1 MKEILPDIYT
11 WHEFSEEKQL
21 NFNGYLYISG
31 KESVLIDP
39 PGMTKQ
45 DFSELENLV
54 GENSAH
60 PLKTILLT
68 NVHHERECDEFRKK
82 FSVSVWINEKDSAG
96 LEGTADKTF
105 ADGDELPCGLITFQI
120 ENQKSPGE
128 SAFFLK
134 DRGVM
139 FVGDA
144 LIGKVPGKLN
154 MLPPDKYKDLPLA
167 KKELNKIL
175 NFEFEIL
182 LVGDG
187 VPILNDAKKAVKS
200 FLEG

>member
-39 PGMTKQ
+39 PRMTKK

-54 GENSAH
+54 GENSVH
-60 PLKTILLT
+60 PLKTVLLT
-68 NVHHERECDEFRKK
+68 NVHHERECNEFRKK
-82 FSVSVWINEKDSAG
+82 FGASVWINERDSAG

-105 ADGDELPCGLITFQI
+105 KTGDELPCGLITFQF

-128 SAFFLK
+128 SAFFIE
-134 DRGVM
+134 DRGIM
-139 FVGDA
+139 FIGDA

-154 MLPPDKYKDLPLA
+154 MLTPDKYRDPILA
-167 KKELNKIL
+167 KTELNKLL
-175 NFEFEIL
+175 NFEFKIL

-187 VPILNDAKKAVKS
+187 MPILNNAKEAVRT

>member
-21 NFNGYLYISG
+21 NFNGYLIISEG
-31 KESVLIDP
+31 ESVLIDP
-39 PGMTKQ
+39 PAMTEE
-45 DFSELENLV
+45 DFAELESRV
-54 GENSAH
+54 GKKSEN
-60 PLKTILLT
+60 PLKAILLS

-82 FSVSVWINEKDSAG
+82 FGVPVWINEKDAAG
-96 LEGTADKTF
+96 LEGSAEKSF
-105 ADGDELPCGLITFQI
+105 ADGDSLPCGLTTFKF

-134 DRGVM
+134 EKGVM

-154 MLPPDKYKDLPLA
+154 MLPPDKYRDPVLA
-167 KKELNKIL
+167 KKGLNKL
-175 NFEFEIL
+175 LDFEFEAL

-187 VPILNDAKKAVKS
+187 EPVLVNAKEAVKS
-200 FLEG
+200 FLDS

>member
-1 MKEILPDIYT
+1 MKEILSDIYT

-39 PGMTKQ
+39 PRMTKK

-60 PLKTILLT
+60 PLKTVLLT
-68 NVHHERECDEFRKK
+68 NVHHERECNEFRKK
-82 FSVSVWINEKDSAG
+82 FGASVWINERDSAG

-105 ADGDELPCGLITFQI
+105 TTGDELPCGLITFQF

-128 SAFFLK
+128 SVFFIE
-134 DRGVM
+134 DRGIM
-139 FVGDA
+139 FIGDA

-154 MLPPDKYKDLPLA
+154 MLTPDKYRDPILA
-167 KKELNKIL
+167 KTELNKLL
-175 NFEFEIL
+175 NFEFKIL

-187 VPILNDAKKAVKS
+187 MPILNNAKEAVRT

>member
-82 FSVSVWINEKDSAG
+82 FSTSVWINEKDSAG

-134 DRGVM
+134 DRGIM
-139 FVGDA
+139 FIGDA

-154 MLPPDKYKDLPLA
+154 MLTPDKYRDPVLA
-167 KKELNKIL
+167 KNELNKLL
-175 NFEFEIL
+175 NFEFKIL

-187 VPILNDAKKAVKS
+187 APILNNAKEAVKS
-200 FLEG
+200 FLED

>member
-1 MKEILPDIYT
+1 MQEILPDIYT

-45 DFSELENLV
+45 DFSELKKLA
-54 GENSAH
+54 GESSDH
-60 PLKTILLT
+60 PLKNVLLT
-68 NVHHERECDEFRKK
+68 NVHHERECDKFRKK
-82 FSVSVWINEKDSAG
+82 FGASVWINEKDSAG

-105 ADGDELPCGLITFQI
+105 TDGNELPCGLITIQI

-144 LIGKVPGKLN
+144 LIGNVLGKLT
-154 MLPPDKYKDLPLA
+154 MLPPDKYRDLPLA
-167 KKELNKIL
+167 KNELNKLL
-175 NFEFEIL
+175 NFEFEIM

-187 VPILNDAKKAVKS
+187 MPILKDAKKAVKS

>member
-1 MKEILPDIYT
+1 MKEILPNIYT

-54 GENSAH
+54 GENSTH
-60 PLKTILLT
+60 PLKTVLLT

-82 FSVSVWINEKDSAG
+82 FGASVWINEKDRAG

-105 ADGDELPCGLITFQI
+105 TDGDELPCGLITFQL

-134 DRGVM
+134 DRGIM
-139 FVGDA
+139 FIGDA

-154 MLPPDKYKDLPLA
+154 MLTPDKYRDPVLA
-167 KKELNKIL
+167 KNELNKLL
-175 NFEFEIL
+175 NFEFKIL

-187 VPILNDAKKAVKS
+187 APILNNAKEAVKS
-200 FLEG
+200 FLED

>member
-1 MKEILPDIYT
+1 MKEILPNIYT

-68 NVHHERECDEFRKK
+68 NVHHERECDEFRIK
-82 FSVSVWINEKDSAG
+82 FSTSVWINEKDSAG

-134 DRGVM
+134 DRGIM
-139 FVGDA
+139 FIGDA

-154 MLPPDKYKDLPLA
+154 MLPPDKYRDPVLA
-167 KKELNKIL
+167 KNELNKLL
-175 NFEFEIL
+175 NFEFKIL

-187 VPILNDAKKAVKS
+187 ASILNNAKEAVKS

>member
-1 MKEILPDIYT
+1 MCIRDR
-11 WHEFSEEKQL
+11 
-21 NFNGYLYISG
+21 
-31 KESVLIDP
+31 IDP

-45 DFSELENLV
+45 DFYELENLA

-82 FSVSVWINEKDSAG
+82 FSISVWINEKDSAG
-96 LEGTADKTF
+96 LEGTADKNFT
-105 ADGDELPCGLITFQI
+105 DGDELPCGLITLEI
-120 ENQKSPGE
+120 GNQKSPGE

-134 DRGVM
+134 DRGIM
-139 FVGDA
+139 FIGDA

-167 KKELNKIL
+167 KKELNKLL
-175 NFEFEIL
+175 NFEFKIL
-182 LVGDG
+182 LLGDG
-187 VPILNDAKKAVKS
+187 APILNDAKKAVKS